1 MRYFDVLSLWLWH
14 IFWDDDTWSLLSV
27 SVLLCHHRISNVA
40 LGSDTLGTGQTLKK
54 SSCLQIL
61 VQVIKGIY
69 QPALFCACACGNV
82 QGKFIPHS
90 HETCLP
96 LFPSKYHAAQIYFLE
111 DFFSPTNCTSSA
123 YRAKQ
128 FTTVGK

>member
-54 SSCLQIL
+54 ILLPSDTGAGNKRDLSACTFLCLCL
-61 VQVIKGIY
+61 WE
-69 QPALFCACACGNV
+69 CA
-82 QGKFIPHS
+82 
-90 HETCLP
+90 
-96 LFPSKYHAAQIYFLE
+96 
-111 DFFSPTNCTSSA
+111 
-123 YRAKQ
+123 R
-128 FTTVGK
+128 